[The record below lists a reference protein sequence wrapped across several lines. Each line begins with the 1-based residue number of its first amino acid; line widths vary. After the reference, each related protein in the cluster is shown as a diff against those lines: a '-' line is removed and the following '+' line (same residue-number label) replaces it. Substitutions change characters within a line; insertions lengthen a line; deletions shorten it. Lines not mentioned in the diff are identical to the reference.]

1 MILLGTVTMIK
12 IYQYS
17 NQINLFVTQATDW
30 ITSFLSNWAHI
41 AIIVFSITIPTY
53 IINTIVER
61 IKERKAKERAYRSR
75 IYDLKEKVR
84 ETITNYY
91 NNHDIKLE
99 QFIESLKEVL
109 KELRGYEEL
118 DEQRDRVEKELK
130 EKKNQLIEW
139 AHERSVLRIN
149 AEKEAKEKELW
160 ALEEKEQMIRNRLEN
175 NKNEIL
181 ERLDAD
187 SNRVFQKN
195 KLAEKEIN
203 ALLGSEYNFVNEY
216 SILEKRRIPVLIKP
230 FGNHSFSHEFLV
242 WDLKRLLDKTNG
254 IKNIQEHLTRD
265 ADITFI
271 FKNKT
276 FALEVETGKLLSK
289 HNQLKEKIDYMNK
302 KYSKR
307 WMFIVSHR
315 KLATK
320 YRKFGL
326 TSARSRMSEN
336 LSKLLEIAHT

>member
-1 MILLGTVTMIK
+1 MIK

-17 NQINLFVTQATDW
+17 NQINFFVTEVTDW
-30 ITSFLSNWAHI
+30 VISFFSNWVHI
-41 AIIVFSITIPTY
+41 AIVVLSITIPTY

-61 IKERKAKERAYRSR
+61 IKERKAKERDYSSK
-75 IYDLKEKVR
+75 IYYLKEKVR
-84 ETITNYY
+84 ETFTSYY
-91 NNHDIKLE
+91 SNHDRKIE
-99 QFIESLKEVL
+99 EFIESLKEVL
-109 KELRGYEEL
+109 KEIRGYEEL
-118 DEQRDRVEKELK
+118 NEQRPRVEKELK
-130 EKKNQLIEW
+130 DKKNQLIKWE
-139 AHERSVLRIN
+139 HERSVLRIN
-149 AEKEAKEKELW
+149 AEKERKIR
-160 ALEEKEQMIRNRLEN
+160 ALEEKEEMIRNRLEN
-175 NKNEIL
+175 DKNEIL

-187 SNRVFQKN
+187 STRVFQKD

-203 ALLGSEYNFVNEY
+203 ALTKSEYYFVNEY
-216 SILEKRRIPVLIKP
+216 SILEKKRIPVLIKP

-242 WDLKRLLDKTNG
+242 WDLKRLLDKTSG

-271 FKNKT
+271 FKNRT

-289 HNQLKEKIDYMNK
+289 HNQLKEKIDYLNK

-315 KLATK
+315 NLAVK

>member
-1 MILLGTVTMIK
+1 MILLGTITMIK

-30 ITSFLSNWAHI
+30 IISFFSNWVHI

-53 IINTIVER
+53 IINTIVGR
-61 IKERKAKERAYRSR
+61 IKERKAKERAYSSK
-75 IYDLKEKVR
+75 ISGLKEKVR
-84 ETITNYY
+84 ETFTNYY

-118 DEQRDRVEKELK
+118 NEQRDRVEKELK
-130 EKKNQLIEW
+130 EKKNLLIEW
-139 AHERSVLRIN
+139 AHERIVLRIN
-149 AEKEAKEKELW
+149 AEKEEKQR
-160 ALEEKEQMIRNRLEN
+160 ALEEKEEMIRNRLEN
-175 NKNEIL
+175 DKNEIL
-181 ERLDAD
+181 ERLNAD
-187 SNRVFQKN
+187 SNRVFQRN
-195 KLAEKEIN
+195 KLKEKEIN

-271 FKNKT
+271 FNNKT

-289 HNQLKEKIDYMNK
+289 HNQLKEKIDYLNK

-315 KLATK
+315 NLAAK

-336 LSKLLEIAHT
+336 LQKMLQIAHT